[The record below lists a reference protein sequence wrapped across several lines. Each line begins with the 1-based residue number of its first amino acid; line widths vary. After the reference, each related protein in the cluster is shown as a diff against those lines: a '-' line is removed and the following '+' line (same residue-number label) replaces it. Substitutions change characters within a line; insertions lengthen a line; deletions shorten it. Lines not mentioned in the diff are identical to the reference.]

1 MSGST
6 CKGNAGAL
14 SQRPAARLQR
24 GEENKGSL
32 GGKAQRGSGSAGPW
46 DCEAHAS
53 RGRRSQDAQFSSALE
68 KFPKSPNCQLSVPG
82 REGTAAWVGGDRD
95 RSGRPLGGGGPV
107 PPLHARHAP

>member
-32 GGKAQRGSGSAGPW
+32 EGKAQRGSGSVGPW
-46 DCEAHAS
+46 DCGARAS
-53 RGRRSQDAQFSSALE
+53 RGRRSQDAQFSSVLE